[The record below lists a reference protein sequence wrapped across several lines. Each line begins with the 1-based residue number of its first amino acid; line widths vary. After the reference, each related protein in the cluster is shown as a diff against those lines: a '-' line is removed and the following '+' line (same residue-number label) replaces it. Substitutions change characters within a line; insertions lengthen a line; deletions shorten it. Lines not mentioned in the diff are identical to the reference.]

1 MKTLRQILNRL
12 AERRG
17 ERPFDWGARKRSVM
31 EIVEWMTEH
40 GWNIAPGSVQ
50 RWIDGFREPNPA
62 AQVLLNLMEK
72 ELTAKRRK

>member
-1 MKTLRQILNRL
+1 MKTLRQILNCL

-17 ERPFDWGARKRSVM
+17 ERPFDWGARKRSVT

-62 AQVLLNLMEK
+62 AQVLLNQMLE
-72 ELTAKRRK
+72 ELTEEHRK